1 MKPRPGD
8 PPSLHIELVALR
20 VEQRD
25 EVRILV
31 VRHTELRRP
40 QPERK
45 DSFHLRVDAPLAFL
59 LRDLPAP
66 ARVQVEV
73 QAILGGVRRVYPP
86 ELEPRPLPPGV
97 DDRAR
102 VV

>member
-25 EVRILV
+25 EVRIRV

-40 QPERK
+40 QRERK
-45 DSFHLRVDAPLAFL
+45 DSFHLRVDTPLAL
-59 LRDLPAP
+59 LRWDLPAP

-73 QAILGGVRRVYPP
+73 QAILAGFRRVLP
-86 ELEPRPLPPGV
+86 LEVDPRPLPLAVG
-97 DDRAR
+97 RR
-102 VV
+102 T